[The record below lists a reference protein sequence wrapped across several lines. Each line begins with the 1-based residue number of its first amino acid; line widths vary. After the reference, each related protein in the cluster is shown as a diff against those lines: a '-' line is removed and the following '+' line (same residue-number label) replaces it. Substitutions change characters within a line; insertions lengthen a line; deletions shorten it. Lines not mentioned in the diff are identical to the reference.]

1 MHAEFWHRCWSD
13 SDIGFH
19 EEQANPFLVRYL
31 PGRLTA
37 PDSRIFLPLCGK
49 TSSIAWLLARGYRVV
64 GVELSPIAIEQL
76 FEALGIEPRVSI
88 VDDLVHYQADNLDL
102 YVGDFFALTP
112 ELLGQVDATFDR
124 GALVALPTAM
134 RERYATQ
141 LQILTCGAPQLLIAF
156 EYQQILVEGPPF
168 SVSSLELHRHYGS
181 TYQLAQL
188 ESVDRHMGFTDV
200 VMAESAWWLS
210 PKASAGVPAS
220 N

>member
-37 PDSRIFLPLCGK
+37 QDSRIFLPLCGK
-49 TSSIAWLLARGYRVV
+49 TSSIAWLLAQGYRVV

-76 FEALGIEPRVSI
+76 FEALGIEPKVSI

-112 ELLGQVDATFDR
+112 KRLGQVDAIFDR
-124 GALVALPTAM
+124 GSPGRAADGYARALCHSSADTDLWCATTADRLRVSTNTGGGTAVSRSVPWSCTVTMAVPINWRSLKVSIATWALPM
-134 RERYATQ
+134 
-141 LQILTCGAPQLLIAF
+141 
-156 EYQQILVEGPPF
+156 
-168 SVSSLELHRHYGS
+168 
-181 TYQLAQL
+181 
-188 ESVDRHMGFTDV
+188 
-200 VMAESAWWLS
+200 W
-210 PKASAGVPAS
+210 
-220 N
+220 